1 MLRVGV
7 AFPRHL
13 VTLRRHCF
21 GLVPTFWDSCLY
33 TRSAVHLV
41 EYFVAPLPL
50 SDGLIGCLIADSW
63 LTTLNFCHDFV
74 RFALCRLDL
83 VNQ

>member
-33 TRSAVHLV
+33 TPSAIHLAK
-41 EYFVAPLPL
+41 YFVAYFQVCPQ
-50 SDGLIGCLIADSW
+50 GLVYEAELITTSGWDT
-63 LTTLNFCHDFV
+63 TTL
-74 RFALCRLDL
+74 CRVILQNVVTMRL
-83 VNQ
+83 F